1 MVGLQPSEPSSRSDI
16 RKVEGEA
23 TTVAI
28 LTIFA
33 ARATPDSWVCFQFFP
48 TQSIVKWG
56 SVREKNV
63 KSNDIAKSAMMGGMG
78 EGRWRYILVKNI
90 ILRS

>member
-16 RKVEGEA
+16 RKVEREA

-33 ARATPDSWVCFQFFP
+33 ARATPDSWVFFQFFP
-48 TQSIVKWG
+48 HKAVSSGAV
-56 SVREKNV
+56 SEKNV
-63 KSNDIAKSAMMGGMG
+63 KLSFREIQIFLSDP
-78 EGRWRYILVKNI
+78 VKKVRLTYLI
-90 ILRS
+90 

>member
-16 RKVEGEA
+16 RKVEREA

-33 ARATPDSWVCFQFFP
+33 ARTTPDSWVFFQFFP
-48 TQSIVKWG
+48 HKALTSG
-56 SVREKNV
+56 ELSEKNV
-63 KSNDIAKSAMMGGMG
+63 KSNGIEK
-78 EGRWRYILVKNI
+78 VT
-90 ILRS
+90 

>member
-16 RKVEGEA
+16 RKVEREA

-33 ARATPDSWVCFQFFP
+33 ARATLDSWVFFQFFP
-48 TQSIVKWG
+48 HKALTSG
-56 SVREKNV
+56 ELSEKNV
-63 KSNDIAKSAMMGGMG
+63 KSNGIEK
-78 EGRWRYILVKNI
+78 VT
-90 ILRS
+90 

>member
-16 RKVEGEA
+16 RKVEREA

-33 ARATPDSWVCFQFFP
+33 ARATPDSFQFFP
-48 TQSIVKWG
+48 HKALSSGEV
-56 SVREKNV
+56 SEK
-63 KSNDIAKSAMMGGMG
+63 KRKI
-78 EGRWRYILVKNI
+78 
-90 ILRS
+90 

>member
-16 RKVEGEA
+16 RKVEREA

-33 ARATPDSWVCFQFFP
+33 ARATPDSWVFFSIFP
-48 TQSIVKWG
+48 TQSINKWG
-56 SVREKNV
+56 IVREKR
-63 KSNDIAKSAMMGGMG
+63 KI
-78 EGRWRYILVKNI
+78 
-90 ILRS
+90 

>member
-16 RKVEGEA
+16 RKVEREA

-33 ARATPDSWVCFQFFP
+33 ARATPDSCIVFLQFFP
-48 TQSIVKWG
+48 HKALSSGVV
-56 SVREKNV
+56 SEKNV
-63 KSNDIAKSAMMGGMG
+63 KSNGIEKK
-78 EGRWRYILVKNI
+78 R
-90 ILRS
+90 

>member
-16 RKVEGEA
+16 RKVEREA

-33 ARATPDSWVCFQFFP
+33 ARATPDSWVFFSSIFP
-48 TQSIVKWG
+48 TQSINKWG
-56 SVREKNV
+56 IVREKR
-63 KSNDIAKSAMMGGMG
+63 KI
-78 EGRWRYILVKNI
+78 
-90 ILRS
+90 

>member
-33 ARATPDSWVCFQFFP
+33 ARATPDYWVFFNFSH
-48 TQSIVKWG
+48 TKHCQVGKCQ
-56 SVREKNV
+56 EK
-63 KSNDIAKSAMMGGMG
+63 KRTI
-78 EGRWRYILVKNI
+78 
-90 ILRS
+90 